1 MAQTIQIGATTYEVQ
16 RQTYGAMLAQQEA
29 LDDMQDAQDRLDAIN
44 QRMEHTGKRLAALAE
59 GDGDLDQDAEHA
71 LMEQRKQLR
80 RQAAEV
86 MREVVT
92 AQMRVIHQR
101 LVDGPPPERLIEL
114 LDPEQAREV
123 LGATDEVPT
132 VPSGQGGEPS

>member
-1 MAQTIQIGATTYEVQ
+1 MGKTIQIGATPYEVK

-44 QRMEHTGKRLAALAE
+44 QRMEHTGRRLAALAE
-59 GDGDLDQDAEHA
+59 ADGDLDTEAEEA

-86 MREVVT
+86 MREVVV
-92 AQMRVIHQR
+92 AQMQVIHQR
-101 LVDGPPPERLIEL
+101 LVDAPPPDRLLEL

-132 VPSGQGGEPS
+132 EPSGRDGEGS